1 MQEAQEMQ
9 VWTLGWEDPV
19 ELEMQATPVFLR
31 GESHGQRSLE
41 GYSPRVHKESDMS
54 EWLNIHPT
62 IKVEF

>member
-9 VWTLGWEDPV
+9 VWTLGREDPV
-19 ELEMQATPVFLR
+19 ELETTPVFLP

-41 GYSPRVHKESDMS
+41 GYSPRVRKESDMT
-54 EWLNIHPT
+54 EWLNTHPT